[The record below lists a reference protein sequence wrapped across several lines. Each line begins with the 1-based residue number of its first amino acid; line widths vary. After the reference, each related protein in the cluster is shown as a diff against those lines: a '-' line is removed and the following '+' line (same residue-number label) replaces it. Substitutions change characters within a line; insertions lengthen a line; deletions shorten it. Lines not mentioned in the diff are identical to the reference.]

1 MVHVPEGF
9 RIGKFR
15 KRRKLTQSAL
25 AKEVGISTSY
35 LNLIE
40 HNKRPIGGKLL
51 GLIAHRLG
59 VDINEL
65 SGYDDA
71 RLIQDLI
78 DLSSNPLFRDLPM
91 EDHGAQN
98 IIGRE
103 PGWGRA
109 ILHLY
114 ACYKG
119 TIDTIESLSERIN
132 RDPFLV
138 ETSHEI
144 LTHIT
149 VIRSVSEILA
159 EFDDLADNKRKQY
172 TSLIS
177 EQCSILSSA
186 AKSFFAFL
194 DEADATINATT
205 PAGEVEGFF
214 IEQRNYFPTLEN
226 AAETLRKRVETYAET
241 IEGALSNYLSE
252 QHDIVL
258 KRPSPEADAPAEVGP
273 LHHSN
278 TRIDYRLSE
287 NQLDLQKWHP
297 PQTERFLL
305 AQFVF
310 EQENP
315 DILNELDGDR
325 LLTGKDARARAR
337 RALSRYAAGAFLFP
351 YTSFLGT
358 AIKVRYDIQVL
369 QQRFGGSFEQI
380 VHRLATLQGPGS
392 ASIPF
397 FFVRTDLA
405 GNLSKRL
412 SLPNLHLPR
421 YGGACPLWALSR
433 AFLTPGQIISQM
445 VRMPNNQEF
454 LFVAR
459 TVTKPAATFGAPE
472 KIYSVMFGCNSVYA
486 DQLVYGDGMNSAQAR
501 QVTEVGSNCRLCSR
515 RNCDH
520 RAQAPI
526 LLTHE

>member
-51 GLIAHRLG
+51 GLIARRLG

-194 DEADATINATT
+194 DEVDATINATT

-226 AAETLRKRVETYAET
+226 AAETLRKRVEPYAET
-241 IEGALSNYLSE
+241 IDGALSNYLSQ
-252 QHDIVL
+252 QHGIVL
-258 KRPSPEADAPAEVGP
+258 KRPAPEADAPAEVSP

-278 TRIDYRLSE
+278 TRIDYRKISLIYKS
-287 NQLDLQKWHP
+287 
-297 PQTERFLL
+297 
-305 AQFVF
+305 
-310 EQENP
+310 
-315 DILNELDGDR
+315 
-325 LLTGKDARARAR
+325 
-337 RALSRYAAGAFLFP
+337 
-351 YTSFLGT
+351 GT
-358 AIKVRYDIQVL
+358 PRKPND
-369 QQRFGGSFEQI
+369 SC
-380 VHRLATLQGPGS
+380 S
-392 ASIPF
+392 
-397 FFVRTDLA
+397 
-405 GNLSKRL
+405 L
-412 SLPNLHLPR
+412 SLSSSER
-421 YGGACPLWALSR
+421 IR
-433 AFLTPGQIISQM
+433 IF
-445 VRMPNNQEF
+445 
-454 LFVAR
+454 
-459 TVTKPAATFGAPE
+459 
-472 KIYSVMFGCNSVYA
+472 
-486 DQLVYGDGMNSAQAR
+486 
-501 QVTEVGSNCRLCSR
+501 
-515 RNCDH
+515 
-520 RAQAPI
+520 
-526 LLTHE
+526 